1 MESKVIVIWLPVF
14 AFVALGFYRIVAI
27 GPFGRDI
34 QADGQSGSIFRKVSH
49 RSTLYFA

>member
-1 MESKVIVIWLPVF
+1 VIVIWLPVF

-34 QADGQSGSIFRKVSH
+34 QADGQSGSIFRKVSR